1 VRVSG
6 TSGSQQPVVPV
17 PAERSFSWLPGTRA
31 GKAALVLDV
40 VLAAVP
46 VWVLPSWYLITF
58 LIGAG
63 GMFESPR
70 AIAANSIFQVVVLAV
85 GLVTNLVA
93 LLIARDRS
101 IVLLVAALLL
111 CAVLAYMGWYA
122 STFGVPGT

>member
-1 VRVSG
+1 MMAPSKARG
-6 TSGSQQPVVPV
+6 HRFTW
-17 PAERSFSWLPGTRA
+17 FPGTKA
-31 GKAALVLDV
+31 GKAALALDA

-46 VWVLPSWYLITF
+46 VWVLPSWYRITF

-70 AIAANSIFQVVVLAV
+70 ALAANSIFQVVVVAV

-101 IVLLVAALLL
+101 IALLL
-111 CAVLAYMGWYA
+111 AAVLLSAVLAYMGWYA
-122 STFGVPGT
+122 SVFGVPGT